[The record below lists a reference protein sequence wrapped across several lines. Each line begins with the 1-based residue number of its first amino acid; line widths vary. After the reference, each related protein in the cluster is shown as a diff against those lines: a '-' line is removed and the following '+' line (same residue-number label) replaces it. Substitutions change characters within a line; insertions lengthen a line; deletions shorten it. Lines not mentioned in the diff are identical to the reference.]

1 MIYVPWLCFPNY
13 SKYDLFIF
21 QAKVICSVR
30 YIIDIVLV
38 AIIIGGKAM
47 QQVIGQFT
55 DDFPQKTI

>member
-1 MIYVPWLCFPNY
+1 MCLDYVFLITQSMIYSF
-13 SKYDLFIF
+13 F